1 MSDYRWSS
9 RCAAITPVLSAYGHV
24 LESLEAAT
32 EELAAETAT
41 KASGLLKRFQDAS
54 TLLGL
59 QMTMQILPL
68 LESLNKSLQS
78 ASMTASGM
86 MDAVECVKDELK
98 RRRSETEFN
107 VRALVSSK

>member
-1 MSDYRWSS
+1 M
-9 RCAAITPVLSAYGHV
+9 
-24 LESLEAAT
+24 
-32 EELAAETAT
+32 
-41 KASGLLKRFQDAS
+41 KRFQDAS

-78 ASMTASGM
+78 ASMNASGM

-98 RRRSETEFN
+98 RRRSETELN
-107 VRALVSSK
+107 VRLGRVNDSIEELRS